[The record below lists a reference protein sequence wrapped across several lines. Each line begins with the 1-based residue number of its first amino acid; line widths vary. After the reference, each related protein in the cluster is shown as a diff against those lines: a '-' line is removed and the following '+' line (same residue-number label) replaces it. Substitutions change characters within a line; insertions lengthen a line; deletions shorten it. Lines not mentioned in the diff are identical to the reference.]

1 METTTLKNRNLQT
14 SRPSRKITDEKI
26 SYIFSVVL
34 LTLFTI
40 IIIYPIWNI
49 VVKSFSTPET
59 ISKVGLGLWPKEF
72 TIESYRRVL
81 SDPSIWNAFMISV
94 LKTVIGVVTHVFFTA
109 MVAYGMSKSNLI
121 GRKFYTAL
129 GIGTLFFSGGMIP
142 TYLLFRSLGLLDT
155 FWVYILPQLFSYYD
169 MLILMNFFREIP
181 ISLEESAKIDG
192 AGYWTIFL
200 KIILPLSLPVLATI
214 AMFNGVFQWNDF
226 MTAKLF
232 VNNEALYPLQMKL
245 YEIIVQNQA
254 AAGMANTSVVISTTP
269 QTIQMATIVI
279 STLPIVL
286 VYPFLQKYFIK
297 GMTLGAVKE

>member
-1 METTTLKNRNLQT
+1 METTTLKKRNLQA
-14 SRPSRKITDEKI
+14 SRPSRKITDEKFF
-26 SYIFSVVL
+26 YIFSVVL

-200 KIILPLSLPVLATI
+200 RIILPLSLPVLATI

-254 AAGMANTSVVISTTP
+254 AAEMANTSVVISTTP

-297 GMTLGAVKE
+297 GMTLGSVKE